1 MIQTRQLVTAD
12 GTYATQSALSV
23 IKTEIT
29 ENKALLRRFLL
40 DGNFFLASS
49 LATTL
54 VKLVFNYS
62 NFMRVCFSVLSC
74 VFASNNSRIKLENCF
89 DI

>member
-62 NFMRVCFSVLSC
+62 NFMRGLFFSSFMRVCF
-74 VFASNNSRIKLENCF
+74 K
-89 DI
+89 

>member
-1 MIQTRQLVTAD
+1 MVQTRQLVTAD
-12 GTYATQSALSV
+12 GTYATQSALS
-23 IKTEIT
+23 IAKTEIT

-62 NFMRVCFSVLSC
+62 KFMKGLFLD
-74 VFASNNSRIKLENCF
+74 FF
-89 DI
+89 